1 MRQTLCEN
9 RNMTN
14 LPATLCAITFQGNAS
29 NGLQQDAFFFVDDYY
44 QEALGI
50 TPVRQCD
57 DAFCVAVS
65 DGVSQ
70 SDFSQVA
77 SLTAMKTVKQLWQT
91 YLDNPNQ
98 SAVMDI
104 SKIYEKVAT
113 LPKRFYG
120 ASATL
125 ALVYRTF
132 AKNNQANSSVV
143 IKHIG
148 DSRVYHFSAMTK
160 TWRCIT
166 RDHNLLNQLVDEK
179 AAMENRQADFSEYN
193 QNGMASPMYALT
205 DCLIADSDLDSNPMP
220 AFENQTLAV
229 SSGDCLVVCTDGVH
243 DLVFCNEWQGIDKH
257 TDLQEWLKRLRKQIY
272 ASKGRAYD
280 NATAILVRFD
290 EC

>member
-1 MRQTLCEN
+1 
-9 RNMTN
+9 MTR
-14 LPATLCAITFQGNAS
+14 LSTTICAMTFQGNAS

-50 TPVRQCD
+50 TPVLQCG

-70 SDFSQVA
+70 SNLSQVA
-77 SLTAMKTVKQLWQT
+77 SLKAMKTVKQLWQT

-113 LPKRFYG
+113 LPKRYYG

-125 ALVYRTF
+125 ALVYRAF
-132 AKNNQANSSVV
+132 AKDNQSNSSVV

-166 RDHNLLNQLVDEK
+166 RDHNLLNQIVDEQ
-179 AAMENRQADFSEYN
+179 AAAENRQADFGKYN
-193 QNGMASPMYALT
+193 QEGMASPLYALT

-220 AFENQTLAV
+220 AFDSQTLKV

-243 DLVFCNEWQGIDKH
+243 DLVPCEEWQSIDKH
-257 TDLQEWLKRLRKQIY
+257 TDLQVWLKQLRKQIY
-272 ASKGRAYD
+272 ASEGRAYD
-280 NATAILVRFD
+280 NATAILVKFD
-290 EC
+290 EH

>member
-1 MRQTLCEN
+1 
-9 RNMTN
+9 MTR
-14 LPATLCAITFQGNAS
+14 LSTTICAMTFQGNAS
-29 NGLQQDAFFFVDDYY
+29 NRLQQDAFFFVDDYY
-44 QEALGI
+44 QEAIGI
-50 TPVRQCD
+50 TPVHRCD

-65 DGVSQ
+65 DGVAESNLSQ
-70 SDFSQVA
+70 YA
-77 SLTAMKTVKQLWQT
+77 SLKTVKTVKQLWQN
-91 YLDNPNQ
+91 YLDNSNQ

-125 ALVYRTF
+125 ALVYRPL
-132 AKNNQANSSVV
+132 AKASETNPPIV

-166 RDHNLLNQLVDEK
+166 RDHNLLNQLIDEK
-179 AAMENRQADFSEYN
+179 AENENRQADFGEYN
-193 QNGMASPMYALT
+193 QDGMASPMYALT

-243 DLVFCNEWQGIDKH
+243 DLVLCDEWQGIDKH
-257 TDLQEWLKRLRKQIY
+257 TDLQEWLKQLRKQIY

-290 EC
+290 EH

>member
-1 MRQTLCEN
+1 
-9 RNMTN
+9 MTR
-14 LPATLCAITFQGNAS
+14 LSTTICAMTFQGNAS
-29 NGLQQDAFFFVDDYY
+29 NRLQQDAFFFVDDYY

-50 TPVRQCD
+50 TPVHRCD

-70 SDFSQVA
+70 SDYSQVA
-77 SLTAMKTVKQLWQT
+77 SLKAMKTVKQLWQT

-98 SAVMDI
+98 SAVMEV

-113 LPKRFYG
+113 LPKRYYG

-125 ALVYRTF
+125 ALVYRPL
-132 AKNNQANSSVV
+132 AKASETNPPIV

-148 DSRVYHFSAMTK
+148 DSRVYYFSAATK
-160 TWRCIT
+160 TWHCIT
-166 RDHNLLNQLVDEK
+166 RDHNLLNQLIDEK
-179 AAMENRQADFSEYN
+179 AENENRQADFSEYN
-193 QNGMASPMYALT
+193 QTGMASPMYALT
-205 DCLIADSDLDSNPMP
+205 DCLIADSDLDNNPMP
-220 AFENQTLAV
+220 AYESQTLAV

-243 DLVFCNEWQGIDKH
+243 DLVSCDEWQGIDEH
-257 TDLQEWLKRLRKQIY
+257 TDLQDWLKKLRKQIY

-290 EC
+290 EH

>member
-1 MRQTLCEN
+1 
-9 RNMTN
+9 MTR
-14 LPATLCAITFQGNAS
+14 LSTTICAMTFQGNAS
-29 NGLQQDAFFFVDDYY
+29 NRLQQDAFFFVDDYY
-44 QEALGI
+44 QVALGI
-50 TPVRQCD
+50 TPVHRCD

-77 SLTAMKTVKQLWQT
+77 SLKAMKTVKQLWQT

-113 LPKRFYG
+113 LPKRYYG

-125 ALVYRTF
+125 ALVYRAF
-132 AKNNQANSSVV
+132 AKDNQSNSSVV

-166 RDHNLLNQLVDEK
+166 RDHNLLNQLVDEQ
-179 AAMENRQADFSEYN
+179 AAAENRQADFSEYN
-193 QNGMASPMYALT
+193 QDGMASPMYALT
-205 DCLIADSDLDSNPMP
+205 DCLIADSDLDSNPIP
-220 AFENQTLAV
+220 AFEKQTLAV

-243 DLVFCNEWQGIDKH
+243 DLVLCDEWQGIDKH
-257 TDLQEWLKRLRKQIY
+257 TDLQEWLKQLRKQIY

-290 EC
+290 EH

>member
-1 MRQTLCEN
+1 
-9 RNMTN
+9 MTR
-14 LPATLCAITFQGNAS
+14 LSTTICAMTFQGNAS

-50 TPVRQCD
+50 TPVHRCD

-65 DGVSQ
+65 DGVAESNLSQ
-70 SDFSQVA
+70 YA
-77 SLTAMKTVKQLWQT
+77 SLKTVKTVKQLWQN
-91 YLDNPNQ
+91 YLDNSNQ

-125 ALVYRTF
+125 ALVYRPL
-132 AKNNQANSSVV
+132 AKASETNPPIV

-166 RDHNLLNQLVDEK
+166 RDHNLLNQLIDEK
-179 AAMENRQADFSEYN
+179 AENENRQADFGEYN
-193 QNGMASPMYALT
+193 QDGMASPMYALT
-205 DCLIADSDLDSNPMP
+205 DCLIADSDLDNNPMP
-220 AFENQTLAV
+220 TFDSQTLKV
-229 SSGDCLVVCTDGVH
+229 SSDDCLVVCTDGVH
-243 DLVFCNEWQGIDKH
+243 DLVPCDKWQSIDKH
-257 TDLQEWLKRLRKQIY
+257 TNLQAWLKQLSKQIY
-272 ASKGRAYD
+272 ASEGRAYD

-290 EC
+290 EH

>member
-1 MRQTLCEN
+1 MS
-9 RNMTN
+9 N
-14 LPATLCAITFQGNAS
+14 LFATVCAMTFQGNAS
-29 NGLQQDAFFFVDDYY
+29 SGLQQDAFFFVDDYY

-50 TPVRQCD
+50 TPVHRCG

-77 SLTAMKTVKQLWQT
+77 SLKAMKTVKQLWQT

-113 LPKRFYG
+113 LPKRYYG

-125 ALVYRTF
+125 ALVYQTF
-132 AKNNQANSSVV
+132 AKDNQANSSVV

-166 RDHNLLNQLVDEK
+166 RDHNLLNQLVDEQ
-179 AAMENRQADFSEYN
+179 AAMENRQADFGEYN

-205 DCLIADSDLDSNPMP
+205 DCLIADSDLDNNPMP

-229 SSGDCLVVCTDGVH
+229 SSGDCLVVCTDGVY
-243 DLVFCNEWQGIDKH
+243 DLVPCCEWQAIDET
-257 TDLQEWLKRLRKQIY
+257 TDLQNWLKQLRKQIY
-272 ASKGRAYD
+272 ASEGRAYD
-280 NATAILVRFD
+280 NATTILVRF
-290 EC
+290 ESQ

>member
-1 MRQTLCEN
+1 
-9 RNMTN
+9 MTK
-14 LPATLCAITFQGNAS
+14 LSTTICAMTFQGNAS

-50 TPVRQCD
+50 TPVLQCG

-65 DGVSQ
+65 DGVAESNLSQ
-70 SDFSQVA
+70 YA
-77 SLTAMKTVKQLWQT
+77 SLKTVKTVKQLWQT

-125 ALVYRTF
+125 ALVYRPL
-132 AKNNQANSSVV
+132 AKASETNPPIV

-166 RDHNLLNQLVDEK
+166 SDHNLINQLIDEK
-179 AAMENRQADFSEYN
+179 AENENRQADFGEYN
-193 QNGMASPMYALT
+193 QDGMASPMYALT
-205 DCLIADSDLDSNPMP
+205 DCLIADSDLDNNPMP
-220 AFENQTLAV
+220 TFDSQTLKV
-229 SSGDCLVVCTDGVH
+229 SSDDCLVVCTDGVH
-243 DLVFCNEWQGIDKH
+243 DLVPCDKWQSIDKH
-257 TDLQEWLKRLRKQIY
+257 TDLQAWLKQLRKQIY
-272 ASKGRAYD
+272 ASEGRAYD

-290 EC
+290 EH

>member
-1 MRQTLCEN
+1 
-9 RNMTN
+9 MTR
-14 LPATLCAITFQGNAS
+14 LSTTICAITLQGNAS

-50 TPVRQCD
+50 TRIRHCD
-57 DAFCVAVS
+57 GAFCVAVS

-77 SLTAMKTVKQLWQT
+77 SLKAMKTVKQLWQT

-98 SAVMDI
+98 SIVMDI
-104 SKIYEKVAT
+104 LKIYEKVAT
-113 LPKRFYG
+113 LPKRYYG

-125 ALVYRTF
+125 ALVYRTS
-132 AKNNQANSSVV
+132 AKDNQSNSSVV

-166 RDHNLLNQLVDEK
+166 RDHNLLNQLVDEQ
-179 AAMENRQADFSEYN
+179 AAAENRQADFGEYN
-193 QNGMASPMYALT
+193 QDGMATPMYALT

-220 AFENQTLAV
+220 TFENQTLAV

-243 DLVFCNEWQGIDKH
+243 DLVLCDEWQGIDKH
-257 TDLQEWLKRLRKQIY
+257 TDLQEWLKQLRKQIY

-290 EC
+290 EY

>member
-1 MRQTLCEN
+1 
-9 RNMTN
+9 MTR
-14 LPATLCAITFQGNAS
+14 LSTMLCAMTFQGNAS

-65 DGVSQ
+65 DGVAESNLSQ
-70 SDFSQVA
+70 YA
-77 SLTAMKTVKQLWQT
+77 SLKTVKTVKQLWQN
-91 YLDNPNQ
+91 YLDNSNQ
-98 SAVMDI
+98 SPVMDI

-132 AKNNQANSSVV
+132 AKDNQTNSSVV

-166 RDHNLLNQLVDEK
+166 RDHNLLNQLVDEQ
-179 AAMENRQADFSEYN
+179 AAAENRQADFSEYN
-193 QNGMASPMYALT
+193 QDGMASPMYALT

-220 AFENQTLAV
+220 AFDSQKLAV
-229 SSGDCLVVCTDGVH
+229 ASDDCLVVCTDGVH
-243 DLVFCNEWQGIDKH
+243 DLVLCDEWQGIDKH
-257 TDLQEWLKRLRKQIY
+257 TDLQEWLKQLRKQIY

>member
-1 MRQTLCEN
+1 
-9 RNMTN
+9 MTR
-14 LPATLCAITFQGNAS
+14 LSTTICAMTFQGNAS
-29 NGLQQDAFFFVDDYY
+29 KGLQQDAFFFVDDYY

-50 TPVRQCD
+50 TPVLQCG

-77 SLTAMKTVKQLWQT
+77 SLKAMKTVKQLWQT

-113 LPKRFYG
+113 LPKRYYG

-125 ALVYRTF
+125 ALVYRAF
-132 AKNNQANSSVV
+132 AKDNQSNSSVV

-220 AFENQTLAV
+220 AFDSQTLKV
-229 SSGDCLVVCTDGVH
+229 SSDDCLVVCTDGVH
-243 DLVFCNEWQGIDKH
+243 DLVPCEEWQSIDKH
-257 TDLQEWLKRLRKQIY
+257 TDLQVWLKQLRKQIY
-272 ASKGRAYD
+272 ASEGRAYD
-280 NATAILVRFD
+280 NATAILVKFD
-290 EC
+290 EH

>member
-1 MRQTLCEN
+1 
-9 RNMTN
+9 MTR
-14 LPATLCAITFQGNAS
+14 LSTMLCAMTFQGNAS

-65 DGVSQ
+65 DGVAESNLSQ
-70 SDFSQVA
+70 YA
-77 SLTAMKTVKQLWQT
+77 SLKTVKTVKQLWQN
-91 YLDNPNQ
+91 YLDNSNQ
-98 SAVMDI
+98 SPVMDI

-132 AKNNQANSSVV
+132 AKDNQTNSSVV

-166 RDHNLLNQLVDEK
+166 RDHNLLNQLVDEQ
-179 AAMENRQADFSEYN
+179 AAAENRQADFSEYN
-193 QNGMASPMYALT
+193 QDGMASPMYALT
-205 DCLIADSDLDSNPMP
+205 DCLIADSDLENNPMP

-229 SSGDCLVVCTDGVH
+229 SSDDCLVVCTDGVH

-257 TDLQEWLKRLRKQIY
+257 TDLQEWLKQLRKQIY

-280 NATAILVRFD
+280 NATAILVRFH
-290 EC
+290 EH

>member
-1 MRQTLCEN
+1 
-9 RNMTN
+9 MTR
-14 LPATLCAITFQGNAS
+14 LSTTICAMTFQGNAS
-29 NGLQQDAFFFVDDYY
+29 NRLQQDAFFFVDDYY

-50 TPVRQCD
+50 TPVHRCD

-77 SLTAMKTVKQLWQT
+77 SLKAMKTVKQLWQT

-113 LPKRFYG
+113 LPKRYYG

-132 AKNNQANSSVV
+132 VKDNQSNSSVV

-166 RDHNLLNQLVDEK
+166 RDHNLLNQLINEK
-179 AAMENRQADFSEYN
+179 AGNENRPVDFSEYN
-193 QNGMASPMYALT
+193 QDGMASPLYALT

-220 AFENQTLAV
+220 AFENQTLKV

-243 DLVFCNEWQGIDKH
+243 DLVLCDEWQGIDRH
-257 TDLQEWLKRLRKQIY
+257 TDLQEWLKQLRKQIY
-272 ASKGRAYD
+272 AAKGRAYD
-280 NATAILVRFD
+280 NATAILVKFD
-290 EC
+290 EH

>member
-1 MRQTLCEN
+1 
-9 RNMTN
+9 MTR
-14 LPATLCAITFQGNAS
+14 LSTTICAMTFQGNAS

-50 TPVRQCD
+50 TPVHRCD

-77 SLTAMKTVKQLWQT
+77 SLKAMKTVKQLWQT

-98 SAVMDI
+98 SAAMDI

-113 LPKRFYG
+113 LPKRYYG

-166 RDHNLLNQLVDEK
+166 RDHNLLNQLVDEQ

-205 DCLIADSDLDSNPMP
+205 DCLIADSDLDSTPMP

-243 DLVFCNEWQGIDKH
+243 DLVLCDEWQGIDKH
-257 TDLQEWLKRLRKQIY
+257 TDLQAWLKQLRKQIY
-272 ASKGRAYD
+272 ASEGRAYD

-290 EC
+290 AR

>member
-1 MRQTLCEN
+1 
-9 RNMTN
+9 MTR
-14 LPATLCAITFQGNAS
+14 LSTTICAMTFQGNAS
-29 NGLQQDAFFFVDDYY
+29 NRLQQDAFFFVDDYY

-50 TPVRQCD
+50 TPVHRCD
-57 DAFCVAVS
+57 DALCVAVS

-77 SLTAMKTVKQLWQT
+77 SLKAMKTVKQLWQT

-113 LPKRFYG
+113 LPKRYYG

-125 ALVYRTF
+125 ALVYRAF
-132 AKNNQANSSVV
+132 AKDNHTHSSVV

-166 RDHNLLNQLVDEK
+166 RDHNLLNQIVDEQ
-179 AAMENRQADFSEYN
+179 AAAENRQADFSEYN
-193 QNGMASPMYALT
+193 QDGMASPMYALT
-205 DCLIADSDLDSNPMP
+205 DCLIADSDLDNNPMP
-220 AFENQTLAV
+220 AYDSQTLAV

-243 DLVFCNEWQGIDKH
+243 DLVLCDEWQGIDKH
-257 TDLQEWLKRLRKQIY
+257 TDLQEWLKQLRKQIY

-280 NATAILVRFD
+280 NATAILVRF
-290 EC
+290 ESQ

>member
-1 MRQTLCEN
+1 
-9 RNMTN
+9 MTR
-14 LPATLCAITFQGNAS
+14 LSTTICAMTFQGNAS
-29 NGLQQDAFFFVDDYY
+29 NRLQQDAFFFFDDYY

-50 TPVRQCD
+50 TPVHRCD

-65 DGVSQ
+65 DGVAESNLSQ
-70 SDFSQVA
+70 YA
-77 SLTAMKTVKQLWQT
+77 SLKTVKTVKQLWQN
-91 YLDNPNQ
+91 YLDNSNQ

-125 ALVYRTF
+125 ALVYRPL
-132 AKNNQANSSVV
+132 AKASETNPPIV

-166 RDHNLLNQLVDEK
+166 RDHNLLNQLVDEQ
-179 AAMENRQADFSEYN
+179 AAAENRQADFGEYN
-193 QNGMASPMYALT
+193 QDGMASPMYALT

-243 DLVFCNEWQGIDKH
+243 DLVSCEEWQSIDKH
-257 TDLQEWLKRLRKQIY
+257 TNLQAWLKQLRKQIY

-290 EC
+290 EH

>member
-1 MRQTLCEN
+1 
-9 RNMTN
+9 MTR
-14 LPATLCAITFQGNAS
+14 LSTTICAMTFQGNAS

-50 TPVRQCD
+50 TPVHRCD

-77 SLTAMKTVKQLWQT
+77 SLKAMKTVKQLWQT

-113 LPKRFYG
+113 LPKRYYG

-125 ALVYRTF
+125 ALVYRAF
-132 AKNNQANSSVV
+132 AKASETNSTVV

-148 DSRVYHFSAMTK
+148 DSRVYHFSANTK

-166 RDHNLLNQLVDEK
+166 RDHDLLNQLIDEK
-179 AAMENRQADFSEYN
+179 AGNENRQVDFSEYN
-193 QNGMASPMYALT
+193 QVGMASPLYALT

-220 AFENQTLAV
+220 TYDSQTLKV
-229 SSGDCLVVCTDGVH
+229 SSDDCLVVCTDGVH
-243 DLVFCNEWQGIDKH
+243 DLVPCDKWQSIDKH
-257 TDLQEWLKRLRKQIY
+257 TDLQAWLKQLRKQIY
-272 ASKGRAYD
+272 ASEGRAYD
-280 NATAILVRFD
+280 NATAILVRFH
-290 EC
+290 EH

>member
-1 MRQTLCEN
+1 
-9 RNMTN
+9 MTR
-14 LPATLCAITFQGNAS
+14 LSTTICAMTFQGNAS

-44 QEALGI
+44 QEVLGI
-50 TPVRQCD
+50 TPVHQCD

-77 SLTAMKTVKQLWQT
+77 SLKAMKTVKQLWQT

-113 LPKRFYG
+113 LPKRYYG

-132 AKNNQANSSVV
+132 AKDNHTHSSVV

-148 DSRVYHFSAMTK
+148 DSRVYHFSANTK

-166 RDHNLLNQLVDEK
+166 RDHNLLNQLIDEK
-179 AAMENRQADFSEYN
+179 AENENCQADFSEYN
-193 QNGMASPMYALT
+193 QVGMASPLYALT
-205 DCLIADSDLDSNPMP
+205 DCLIADSDLDNNPMP
-220 AFENQTLAV
+220 TYDSQTLKV
-229 SSGDCLVVCTDGVH
+229 SSDDCLVVCTDGVH
-243 DLVFCNEWQGIDKH
+243 DLVPCDKWQSIDKH
-257 TDLQEWLKRLRKQIY
+257 TDLQAWLKQLRKQIY
-272 ASKGRAYD
+272 ASEGRAYD

-290 EC
+290 EH

>member
-1 MRQTLCEN
+1 
-9 RNMTN
+9 MTR
-14 LPATLCAITFQGNAS
+14 LSTTICAMTFQGNAS

-50 TPVRQCD
+50 TPVLQCG

-77 SLTAMKTVKQLWQT
+77 SLKAMKTVKQLWQT

-113 LPKRFYG
+113 LPKRYYG

-132 AKNNQANSSVV
+132 AKDNQSNSSVV

-179 AAMENRQADFSEYN
+179 AAMEKRQADFSEYN
-193 QNGMASPMYALT
+193 QDGMASPMYALT
-205 DCLIADSDLDSNPMP
+205 DCLIADSDLDNNPMP

-243 DLVFCNEWQGIDKH
+243 DLVLCNEWQGIDKH
-257 TDLQEWLKRLRKQIY
+257 TDLQEWLKQLRKQIY

-290 EC
+290 EH

>member
-1 MRQTLCEN
+1 
-9 RNMTN
+9 MTR
-14 LPATLCAITFQGNAS
+14 LSTTICAMTFQGNAS
-29 NGLQQDAFFFVDDYY
+29 NRLQQDAFFFVDDYY

-50 TPVRQCD
+50 TPVHRCD
-57 DAFCVAVS
+57 DALCVAVS

-77 SLTAMKTVKQLWQT
+77 SLKAMKTVKQLWQT

-113 LPKRFYG
+113 LPKRYYG

-125 ALVYRTF
+125 ALVYRAF
-132 AKNNQANSSVV
+132 AKDNHTHSSVV

-166 RDHNLLNQLVDEK
+166 RDHNLLNQIVDEQ
-179 AAMENRQADFSEYN
+179 AAAENRQADFSEYN
-193 QNGMASPMYALT
+193 QDGMASPMYALT
-205 DCLIADSDLDSNPMP
+205 DCLIADSDLDNNPMP
-220 AFENQTLAV
+220 AYDSQTLAV

-243 DLVFCNEWQGIDKH
+243 DLVLCDEWQGIDKH
-257 TDLQEWLKRLRKQIY
+257 TDLQEWLKQLRKQIY

-290 EC
+290 EH

>member
-1 MRQTLCEN
+1 
-9 RNMTN
+9 MTR
-14 LPATLCAITFQGNAS
+14 LSTMLCAMTFQGNAS

-50 TPVRQCD
+50 TPVHRCD

-65 DGVSQ
+65 DGVAESNLSQ
-70 SDFSQVA
+70 YA
-77 SLTAMKTVKQLWQT
+77 SLKTVKTVKQLWQN
-91 YLDNPNQ
+91 YLDNSNQ
-98 SAVMDI
+98 SPVMDI

-132 AKNNQANSSVV
+132 AKDNQTNSSVV

-166 RDHNLLNQLVDEK
+166 RDHNLLNQLVDEQ
-179 AAMENRQADFSEYN
+179 AAAENRQADFSEYN
-193 QNGMASPMYALT
+193 QDGMASPMYALT
-205 DCLIADSDLDSNPMP
+205 DCLIADSDLENNPMP

-229 SSGDCLVVCTDGVH
+229 SSDDCLVVCTDGVH

-257 TDLQEWLKRLRKQIY
+257 TDLQAWLKQLRKQIY

-280 NATAILVRFD
+280 NATAILVRF
-290 EC
+290 ESQ

>member
-1 MRQTLCEN
+1 
-9 RNMTN
+9 MTR
-14 LPATLCAITFQGNAS
+14 LSTTICAMTFQGNAS

-50 TPVRQCD
+50 TPVLQCG

-77 SLTAMKTVKQLWQT
+77 SLKAMKTVKQLWQT

-104 SKIYEKVAT
+104 LKIYEKVAT
-113 LPKRFYG
+113 LPKRYYG

-132 AKNNQANSSVV
+132 AKDNQSNSSVV

-166 RDHNLLNQLVDEK
+166 RDHNLLNQIVDEQ
-179 AAMENRQADFSEYN
+179 AAAENRQADFSEYN
-193 QNGMASPMYALT
+193 QDGMASPMYALT

-243 DLVFCNEWQGIDKH
+243 DLVLCNEWQGIEKH
-257 TDLQEWLKRLRKQIY
+257 TDLQEWVKQLRKQIY

-290 EC
+290 EH

>member
-1 MRQTLCEN
+1 
-9 RNMTN
+9 MTR
-14 LPATLCAITFQGNAS
+14 LSTTICAMTFQGNAS

-57 DAFCVAVS
+57 NAFCVAVS

-77 SLTAMKTVKQLWQT
+77 SLKAMKTVKQLWQT
-91 YLDNPNQ
+91 YLDNLNQ

-113 LPKRFYG
+113 LPKRYYG

-132 AKNNQANSSVV
+132 ANDNQANSSVV

-166 RDHNLLNQLVDEK
+166 RDHNLLNQLIDAK
-179 AAMENRQADFSEYN
+179 AENENRQADFGEYN
-193 QNGMASPMYALT
+193 QDGMASPLYALT
-205 DCLIADSDLDSNPMP
+205 DCLIVDSNLDSNPMP
-220 AFENQTLAV
+220 AFDSQTLKV
-229 SSGDCLVVCTDGVH
+229 SSDDCLVICTDGVH
-243 DLVFCNEWQGIDKH
+243 DLVSCDEWQGIDEH
-257 TDLQEWLKRLRKQIY
+257 TDLQDWLKQLCKQIY
-272 ASKGRAYD
+272 ASEGRAYD

-290 EC
+290 EH

>member
-1 MRQTLCEN
+1 
-9 RNMTN
+9 MTR
-14 LPATLCAITFQGNAS
+14 LSTMLCAMTFQGNAS

-65 DGVSQ
+65 DGVAESNLSQ
-70 SDFSQVA
+70 YA
-77 SLTAMKTVKQLWQT
+77 SLKTVKTVKQLWQN
-91 YLDNPNQ
+91 YLDNSNQ
-98 SAVMDI
+98 SPVMDI

-132 AKNNQANSSVV
+132 AKDNQTNSSVV

-166 RDHNLLNQLVDEK
+166 RDHNLLNQLVDEQ
-179 AAMENRQADFSEYN
+179 AAAENRQADFSEYN
-193 QNGMASPMYALT
+193 QDGMASPMYALT
-205 DCLIADSDLDSNPMP
+205 DCLIADSDLENNPMP

-229 SSGDCLVVCTDGVH
+229 SSDDCLVVCTDGVH

-257 TDLQEWLKRLRKQIY
+257 TDLQEWLKQLRKQIY

-290 EC
+290 EH

>member
-1 MRQTLCEN
+1 
-9 RNMTN
+9 MTR
-14 LPATLCAITFQGNAS
+14 LSTTICAMTFQGNAS

-77 SLTAMKTVKQLWQT
+77 SLKAMKTVKQLWQT

-113 LPKRFYG
+113 LPKRYYG

-229 SSGDCLVVCTDGVH
+229 SSGDCFVVCTDGVH

>member
-1 MRQTLCEN
+1 
-9 RNMTN
+9 MTR
-14 LPATLCAITFQGNAS
+14 LSTTLCAITFQGNAN

-44 QEALGI
+44 QERLGI
-50 TPVRQCD
+50 TPVHRYD

-77 SLTAMKTVKQLWQT
+77 SLKAMKTVKQLWQT

-113 LPKRFYG
+113 LPKRYYG

-132 AKNNQANSSVV
+132 AKDNQTNSSVV

-205 DCLIADSDLDSNPMP
+205 DCLIADSDLENNPMP

-229 SSGDCLVVCTDGVH
+229 SSDDCLVVCTDGVH

-257 TDLQEWLKRLRKQIY
+257 TDLQEWLKQLRKQIY

-280 NATAILVRFD
+280 NATAILVRFH
-290 EC
+290 EH

>member
-1 MRQTLCEN
+1 
-9 RNMTN
+9 MTR
-14 LPATLCAITFQGNAS
+14 LSTTICAMTFQGNAS

-50 TPVRQCD
+50 TPVLQCG

-77 SLTAMKTVKQLWQT
+77 SLKAMKTVKQLWQI

-98 SAVMDI
+98 SVVMDI
-104 SKIYEKVAT
+104 LKIYEKVAA
-113 LPKRFYG
+113 LPKRYYG

-132 AKNNQANSSVV
+132 AKDNQTHSSVV

-166 RDHNLLNQLVDEK
+166 RDHNLLNQIVDEQ
-179 AAMENRQADFSEYN
+179 AAAENRQADFSKYN
-193 QNGMASPMYALT
+193 RKGMASPLYALT
-205 DCLIADSDLDSNPMP
+205 DCLIADSDLDNNPMP
-220 AFENQTLAV
+220 AYDSQTLKV
-229 SSGDCLVVCTDGVH
+229 SSGDCLVICTDGVH

-257 TDLQEWLKRLRKQIY
+257 TDLQEWLKQLRKQIY

-280 NATAILVRFD
+280 NATAILVRFH
-290 EC
+290 EH

>member
-1 MRQTLCEN
+1 
-9 RNMTN
+9 MTR
-14 LPATLCAITFQGNAS
+14 LSTTICAMTFQGTAS

-50 TPVRQCD
+50 TPVHRCD

-70 SDFSQVA
+70 FNLSQVA
-77 SLTAMKTVKQLWQT
+77 SLKAMKTVKQLWQT

-113 LPKRFYG
+113 LPKRYYG

-132 AKNNQANSSVV
+132 AKDNQTNSSVV

-166 RDHNLLNQLVDEK
+166 RDHNLLNQLIDEK
-179 AAMENRQADFSEYN
+179 AENENRQADFGEYN
-193 QNGMASPMYALT
+193 QDGMASPMYALT
-205 DCLIADSDLDSNPMP
+205 DCLIADSDLDNNPMP
-220 AFENQTLAV
+220 TYDSQTLKV
-229 SSGDCLVVCTDGVH
+229 SSDDCLVVCTDGVH
-243 DLVFCNEWQGIDKH
+243 DLVACDKWQSIDKH
-257 TDLQEWLKRLRKQIY
+257 TNLQAWLKQLSKQIY
-272 ASKGRAYD
+272 ASEGRAYD

-290 EC
+290 KY

>member
-1 MRQTLCEN
+1 
-9 RNMTN
+9 MTR
-14 LPATLCAITFQGNAS
+14 LSTMLCAMTFQGNAS

-65 DGVSQ
+65 DGVAESNLSQ
-70 SDFSQVA
+70 YA
-77 SLTAMKTVKQLWQT
+77 SLKTVKTVKQLWQN
-91 YLDNPNQ
+91 YLDNSNQ
-98 SAVMDI
+98 SPVMDI

-132 AKNNQANSSVV
+132 AKDNQSNSSVV

-166 RDHNLLNQLVDEK
+166 RDHNLLNQLVDEQ
-179 AAMENRQADFSEYN
+179 AAAENRQADFSEYN
-193 QNGMASPMYALT
+193 QDGMASPMYALT
-205 DCLIADSDLDSNPMP
+205 DCLIADSDLENNPMP

-229 SSGDCLVVCTDGVH
+229 SSDDCLVVCTDGVH

-257 TDLQEWLKRLRKQIY
+257 TDLQEWLKQLRKQIY

-290 EC
+290 EH

>member
-1 MRQTLCEN
+1 
-9 RNMTN
+9 MTR
-14 LPATLCAITFQGNAS
+14 LSTTLCAITFQGNAS

-50 TPVRQCD
+50 TSVHRCD

-65 DGVSQ
+65 DGVAESNISQ
-70 SDFSQVA
+70 YA
-77 SLTAMKTVKQLWQT
+77 SLKTVKAVKQLWQT

-113 LPKRFYG
+113 LPKRYYG

-132 AKNNQANSSVV
+132 AKDNHTHSSVV

-166 RDHNLLNQLVDEK
+166 RDHNLLNQLVDEQ
-179 AAMENRQADFSEYN
+179 AAAENRQADFGEYN
-193 QNGMASPMYALT
+193 QDGMASPMYALT

-220 AFENQTLAV
+220 AYDSQTLKV
-229 SSGDCLVVCTDGVH
+229 SSGDCLVICTDGVH
-243 DLVFCNEWQGIDKH
+243 DLVPCEEWQSIDKH
-257 TDLQEWLKRLRKQIY
+257 TDLQAWLKQLRKQIY
-272 ASKGRAYD
+272 ASEGRAYD

-290 EC
+290 AH

>member
-1 MRQTLCEN
+1 
-9 RNMTN
+9 MTR
-14 LPATLCAITFQGNAS
+14 LSTTLCAMTFQGNAS

-50 TPVRQCD
+50 TPVHRCD

-65 DGVSQ
+65 DGVAESNLSQ
-70 SDFSQVA
+70 YA
-77 SLTAMKTVKQLWQT
+77 SLKTVKTVKQLWQN
-91 YLDNPNQ
+91 YLDNSNQ

-125 ALVYRTF
+125 ALVYRPL
-132 AKNNQANSSVV
+132 AKASETNPPIV

-166 RDHNLLNQLVDEK
+166 RDHNLLNQLVDEQ
-179 AAMENRQADFSEYN
+179 AAAENRQADFGEYN
-193 QNGMASPMYALT
+193 QDGMASPMYALT

-220 AFENQTLAV
+220 AYDSQTLKV
-229 SSGDCLVVCTDGVH
+229 SSGDCLVICTDGVH

-257 TDLQEWLKRLRKQIY
+257 TNLQAWLKQLRKQIY
-272 ASKGRAYD
+272 ASEGRAYD
-280 NATAILVRFD
+280 NATAILVRF
-290 EC
+290 ESQ

>member
-1 MRQTLCEN
+1 MS
-9 RNMTN
+9 N
-14 LPATLCAITFQGNAS
+14 LFATLCAITFQGNAS

-44 QEALGI
+44 QERLGI
-50 TPVRQCD
+50 TPVHRCD

-77 SLTAMKTVKQLWQT
+77 SLKAMKTVKQLWQT
-91 YLDNPNQ
+91 YLDNLNQ

-104 SKIYEKVAT
+104 LKIYEKVAT
-113 LPKRFYG
+113 LPKRYYG

-132 AKNNQANSSVV
+132 AKDNQSNSSVV

-205 DCLIADSDLDSNPMP
+205 DCLIADSDLKTIQCLLLRIKRWRCHLAIAWLFVPM
-220 AFENQTLAV
+220 
-229 SSGDCLVVCTDGVH
+229 GCLT
-243 DLVFCNEWQGIDKH
+243 
-257 TDLQEWLKRLRKQIY
+257 
-272 ASKGRAYD
+272 
-280 NATAILVRFD
+280 
-290 EC
+290 

>member
-1 MRQTLCEN
+1 
-9 RNMTN
+9 MTR
-14 LPATLCAITFQGNAS
+14 LSTTICAMTFQGNAS

-65 DGVSQ
+65 DGVAESNLSQ
-70 SDFSQVA
+70 YA
-77 SLTAMKTVKQLWQT
+77 SLKTVKTVKQLWQN
-91 YLDNPNQ
+91 YLDNSNQ

-132 AKNNQANSSVV
+132 AKDNQTNSSVV

-166 RDHNLLNQLVDEK
+166 RDHNLLNQLVDEQ
-179 AAMENRQADFSEYN
+179 AAAENRQADFSEYN
-193 QNGMASPMYALT
+193 QDGMASPMYALT
-205 DCLIADSDLDSNPMP
+205 DCLIADSDLENNPMP

-229 SSGDCLVVCTDGVH
+229 SSDDCLVVCTDGVH

-257 TDLQEWLKRLRKQIY
+257 TDLQEWLKQLRKQIY

-280 NATAILVRFD
+280 NATAILVRF
-290 EC
+290 ESQ

>member
-1 MRQTLCEN
+1 
-9 RNMTN
+9 MTR
-14 LPATLCAITFQGNAS
+14 LSTTICAMTFQGNAS
-29 NGLQQDAFFFVDDYY
+29 KGLQQDAFFFVDDYY

-50 TPVRQCD
+50 TPVLQCG

-70 SDFSQVA
+70 SNLSQVA
-77 SLTAMKTVKQLWQT
+77 SLKAMKTVKQLWQT

-113 LPKRFYG
+113 LPKRYYG

-132 AKNNQANSSVV
+132 AKDNQSNSSVV

-166 RDHNLLNQLVDEK
+166 RDHNLLNQIVDEQ
-179 AAMENRQADFSEYN
+179 AAAENRQADFGKYN
-193 QNGMASPMYALT
+193 QEGMASPLYALT

-220 AFENQTLAV
+220 AFDSQTLKV

-243 DLVFCNEWQGIDKH
+243 DLVPCEEWQSIDKH
-257 TDLQEWLKRLRKQIY
+257 TDLQVWLKQLRKQIY
-272 ASKGRAYD
+272 ASEGRAYD
-280 NATAILVRFD
+280 NATAILVKFD
-290 EC
+290 EH

>member
-1 MRQTLCEN
+1 
-9 RNMTN
+9 MTR
-14 LPATLCAITFQGNAS
+14 LSTTICAMTFQGNAS

-50 TPVRQCD
+50 TPVHRCD
-57 DAFCVAVS
+57 GAFCVAVS

-70 SDFSQVA
+70 SNLSQVA
-77 SLTAMKTVKQLWQT
+77 SLKAMKTVRQLWQT

-113 LPKRFYG
+113 LPKRYYG

-125 ALVYRTF
+125 ALVYRAF
-132 AKNNQANSSVV
+132 AKNNQVNSSVV

-166 RDHNLLNQLVDEK
+166 RDHNLLNQIVDEQ
-179 AAMENRQADFSEYN
+179 AAAENRQADFSEYN
-193 QNGMASPMYALT
+193 QDGMASPMYALT
-205 DCLIADSDLDSNPMP
+205 DCLIADSDLDSNPMS
-220 AFENQTLAV
+220 AYDSQTLKV

-243 DLVFCNEWQGIDKH
+243 DLVLCDEWQGIDKH
-257 TDLQEWLKRLRKQIY
+257 TDLQEWLKQLRKQIY

-290 EC
+290 EH

>member
-1 MRQTLCEN
+1 
-9 RNMTN
+9 MTR
-14 LPATLCAITFQGNAS
+14 LSTTICAMTFQGNAS

-50 TPVRQCD
+50 TPVLQCG

-77 SLTAMKTVKQLWQT
+77 SLKAMKTVRQLWQT

-104 SKIYEKVAT
+104 LKIYEKVAT
-113 LPKRFYG
+113 LPKRYYG

-132 AKNNQANSSVV
+132 AKDNQSNSSVV

-179 AAMENRQADFSEYN
+179 AAMEKRQADFSEYN

-205 DCLIADSDLDSNPMP
+205 DCLIADSDLDNNPMP

-243 DLVFCNEWQGIDKH
+243 DLVLCNEWQGIDKH
-257 TDLQEWLKRLRKQIY
+257 TDLQEWLKQLRKQIY

-290 EC
+290 EH